1 MNRHGCHNETA
12 TGGHHCHPKRK
23 EKKDEKKLLQV
34 LLIGSAV
41 AIVIYAIYRAHQ
53 NQKGAASMGV
63 LPEEPKRGEW
73 EPWVPV
79 GEGEDTTLGMRYQ
92 MRF

>member
-1 MNRHGCHNETA
+1 
-12 TGGHHCHPKRK
+12 
-23 EKKDEKKLLQV
+23 
-34 LLIGSAV
+34 
-41 AIVIYAIYRAHQ
+41 
-53 NQKGAASMGV
+53 MGV

-73 EPWVPV
+73 EPWVTG